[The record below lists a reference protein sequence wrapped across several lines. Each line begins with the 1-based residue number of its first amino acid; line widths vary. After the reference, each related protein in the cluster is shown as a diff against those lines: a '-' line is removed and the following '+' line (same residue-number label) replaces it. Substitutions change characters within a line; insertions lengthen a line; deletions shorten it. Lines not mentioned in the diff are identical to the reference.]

1 MSRRRGFSGFTLM
14 LGLAA
19 AASAG
24 ATCENNTLTITPA
37 TLPNSAVDSNYSQA
51 LSADG
56 STDGIWRI
64 ASGNMPP
71 GWSLAGDTG
80 RITGRASVAGD
91 YQFSIGVSRLFAGS
105 GEQTYSVTIN
115 PKLSVDFTLAIARQD
130 EAYSE
135 TVQPTGGVP
144 PYSFEF
150 VGLPAGLVGNADTGE
165 ISGTPVEPEDGR
177 TVEVTVSD
185 SGTPAQTAS
194 DTAVLLVKPRAVSIT
209 TDAAL
214 PPGRVNVGYSIE
226 IEVVDGEPPYTFAI
240 TDGVLPLGLSLDL
253 DTGVI
258 SGIPNEDDL
267 FTFTV
272 TVTDDDN
279 PASSD
284 SKEFTITVAP

>member
-1 MSRRRGFSGFTLM
+1 MSRRRGFSGFIFM

-19 AASAG
+19 MASAG
-24 ATCENNTLTITPA
+24 ATCENNVLTITPA

-56 STDGIWRI
+56 STDGLWRI
-64 ASGNMPP
+64 SSGNLPP

-80 RITGRASVAGD
+80 RITGRASIAGSF
-91 YQFSIGVSRLFAGS
+91 QFSIAVSRAFVGS

-115 PKLSVDFTLAIARQD
+115 PKLSVDFTLGIARQD
-130 EAYSE
+130 EAFSQ
-135 TVQPTGGVP
+135 TVEPTGGVP

-150 VGLPAGLVGNADTGE
+150 VGLPAGLLGNADTGE

-185 SGTPAQTAS
+185 SGTPPQTAS
-194 DTAVLLVKPRAVSIT
+194 DTAVLLIKPRSVSIT
-209 TDAAL
+209 TNAAL

-240 TDGVLPLGLSLDL
+240 SDGVLPLDLSLDL
-253 DTGVI
+253 NSGVI
-258 SGIPNEDDL
+258 SGIPNQDGL
-267 FTFTV
+267 FVFTV

-284 SKEFTITVAP
+284 SREFTITIAP